1 MKKET
6 FIEKKIALENLR
18 AMMAKSMYLLTASE
32 KMELGMFF
40 INSAKNDMDEIEQ
53 EVKESGSTEWA
64 NLPERDIQVTPSMM
78 RRAIE
83 KALALEVTD
92 GRGRKRRVFSTKK
105 KWLAVYRVL
114 QYFGIVD
121 GYTQYQ
127 RALNYIMNKVYP
139 KGVPMPEAMKK
150 IMPNTTALSKA
161 GGERGLNKHLEE
173 WLSGKYDEQLGD
185 YLPIAQCILKSIT
198 DEMLSNPQKA

>member
-32 KMELGMFF
+32 KMELGMIF

-64 NLPERDIQVTPSMM
+64 NLPERDIQVTPPMM

-161 GGERGLNKHLEE
+161 GGESGLNKPLEE
-173 WLSGKYDEQLGD
+173 WLSGKYDEQLDD
-185 YLPIAQCILKSIT
+185 YLPIAQCIVKSIT
-198 DEMLSNPQKA
+198 DEMLPYPQKA

>member
-32 KMELGMFF
+32 KMELGMIFF
-40 INSAKNDMDEIEQ
+40 NSAKNDVDEIEQ

-121 GYTQYQ
+121 GSTQYQ
-127 RALNYIMNKVYP
+127 RALNYIINKVYP

-161 GGERGLNKHLEE
+161 GGESGLNKPLEE
-173 WLSGKYDEQLGD
+173 WLSGKYDEQLDD
-185 YLPIAQCILKSIT
+185 YLPIAQCIVKSIT
-198 DEMLSNPQKA
+198 DEMLPYPQKA

>member
-32 KMELGMFF
+32 KMELGMIFF
-40 INSAKNDMDEIEQ
+40 NSAKNDVDEIEQ

-121 GYTQYQ
+121 GSTQYQ

-161 GGERGLNKHLEE
+161 GGERGLNKQLEE
-173 WLSGKYDEQLGD
+173 WLSGKYDEPLGD

>member
-32 KMELGMFF
+32 KMELGMIFF
-40 INSAKNDMDEIEQ
+40 NSVKNDVDEIEQ

-64 NLPERDIQVTPSMM
+64 NLPERDIQVTPPMM

-83 KALALEVTD
+83 KALMLEVTD
-92 GRGRKRRVFSTKK
+92 GRGRMRRAFTTKK
-105 KWLAVYRVL
+105 EWLAVYRVL

-121 GYTQYQ
+121 GSTQYQ

-161 GGERGLNKHLEE
+161 GGERGLNKQLEE

-185 YLPIAQCILKSIT
+185 YLVIARCVLKSIT
-198 DEMLSNPQKA
+198 DEMLPNPPKA

>member
-32 KMELGMFF
+32 KMELGMIF
-40 INSAKNDMDEIEQ
+40 INSAKNDVDEIEQ

-64 NLPERDIQVTPSMM
+64 NLPERDIQVTPPMM

-92 GRGRKRRVFSTKK
+92 GRGRKRRAFSTKK

-121 GYTQYQ
+121 GSTQYQ

-139 KGVPMPEAMKK
+139 KGVPLPEEMQK
-150 IMPNTTALSKA
+150 IIPNTNALSVA
-161 GGERGLNKHLEE
+161 GSENGLNKPLED

-185 YLPIAQCILKSIT
+185 YLPIARCILESIT
-198 DEMLSNPQKA
+198 GESLSYPPKA

>member
-6 FIEKKIALENLR
+6 FIEKRIAMENLK

-32 KMELGMFF
+32 KMELGMTFMD
-40 INSAKNDMDEIEQ
+40 SAKEDMDGIEQ
-53 EVKESGSTEWA
+53 EAKEKGSTEWA

-121 GYTQYQ
+121 GSTQYQ
-127 RALNYIMNKVYP
+127 RALNYIINKVYP

-161 GGERGLNKHLEE
+161 GGESGLNKQLEE
-173 WLSGKYDEQLGD
+173 WLSGKYDEQLDD
-185 YLPIAQCILKSIT
+185 YLPIAQCIVKSIT
-198 DEMLSNPQKA
+198 DEMLPYPQKA

>member
-1 MKKET
+1 MKKEKL
-6 FIEKKIALENLR
+6 IEKRIALENLK

-32 KMELGMFF
+32 KMELGMTFMD
-40 INSAKNDMDEIEQ
+40 SAKEDMDGIEQ
-53 EVKESGSTEWA
+53 EAKEKGSTEWA
-64 NLPERDIQVTPSMM
+64 NLPERDVQVTPSMM

-83 KALALEVTD
+83 KALALEATD

-121 GYTQYQ
+121 GSTQYQ
-127 RALNYIMNKVYP
+127 RALNYIMNKVYQ

-161 GGERGLNKHLEE
+161 GGESGLNKQLEE
-173 WLSGKYDEQLGD
+173 WLSGKYDEQLDD
-185 YLPIAQCILKSIT
+185 YLPIAQCIVKSIT
-198 DEMLSNPQKA
+198 DEMLPYPQKA

>member
-32 KMELGMFF
+32 KVELGMIFF
-40 INSAKNDMDEIEQ
+40 NSAKNDMVEIEQ

-64 NLPERDIQVTPSMM
+64 NLPERDIQVTPPMM

-139 KGVPMPEAMKK
+139 MGVPKPEAMMK
-150 IMPNTTALSKA
+150 IMPDTTALSKA
-161 GGERGLNKHLEE
+161 GSESGLNKRLED
-173 WLSGKYDEQLGD
+173 WLGGKYDEQIGD
-185 YLPIAQCILKSIT
+185 YLLIAQCILKSIT
-198 DEMLSNPQKA
+198 DEIVSYPQKA

>member
-6 FIEKKIALENLR
+6 IIEKEIALGYLT
-18 AMMAKSMYLLTASE
+18 ATIAKSMYLLTASE
-32 KMELGMFF
+32 KMELGMIF
-40 INSAKNDMDEIEQ
+40 INSAKEDMEEIEQ
-53 EVKESGSTEWA
+53 EVKESGATEWA
-64 NLPERDIQVTPSMM
+64 NLPEPSLPITPPMV

-83 KALALEVTD
+83 KALALVVTD
-92 GRGRKRRVFSTKK
+92 GRGRTRRAFSTKK

-139 KGVPMPEAMKK
+139 MGVPKPEAMMK
-150 IMPNTTALSKA
+150 IMPDTTAMSKA
-161 GGERGLNKHLEE
+161 GGESGLNKRLED
-173 WLSGKYDEQLGD
+173 WLGGKYDDQLGD
-185 YLPIAQCILKSIT
+185 YLLIAQCILKSIT
-198 DEMLSNPQKA
+198 DEIVSYPQKA

>member
-32 KMELGMFF
+32 KMELGMIF
-40 INSAKNDMDEIEQ
+40 INSAKNDMVEIEQ

-83 KALALEVTD
+83 KALVLEVTD

-121 GYTQYQ
+121 GSTQYQ

-161 GGERGLNKHLEE
+161 GGESGLNKQLEE
-173 WLSGKYDEQLGD
+173 WLSGKYDEQLDD
-185 YLPIAQCILKSIT
+185 YLPIAQCIVKSIT
-198 DEMLSNPQKA
+198 DEMLPYPQKA

>member
-32 KMELGMFF
+32 KMELGMIF
-40 INSAKNDMDEIEQ
+40 INSAKNDVDEIQQ
-53 EVKESGSTEWA
+53 EGKESGSTEWA
-64 NLPERDIQVTPSMM
+64 NLPERDIQVTPPMM

-83 KALALEVTD
+83 KALALEVAD
-92 GRGRKRRVFSTKK
+92 GRGRTRRVFSTKK

-121 GYTQYQ
+121 GSTQYQ

-173 WLSGKYDEQLGD
+173 WLSGKYDEQLDD
-185 YLPIAQCILKSIT
+185 YLPIAQCIEKSIT
-198 DEMLSNPQKA
+198 DEMLPYPQKA

>member
-32 KMELGMFF
+32 KMELGMIF
-40 INSAKNDMDEIEQ
+40 INSAKNDMVEIEQ
-53 EVKESGSTEWA
+53 EIKESGSTEWA

-139 KGVPMPEAMKK
+139 MGVPKPEAMMK
-150 IMPNTTALSKA
+150 IMPDTTAMSKA
-161 GGERGLNKHLEE
+161 GGESGLNKRLED
-173 WLSGKYDEQLGD
+173 WLGGKYDDQLGD
-185 YLPIAQCILKSIT
+185 YLLIAQCILKSIT
-198 DEMLSNPQKA
+198 DEIVSYPQKA

>member
-32 KMELGMFF
+32 KMELGMIF
-40 INSAKNDMDEIEQ
+40 INSAKNDVDEIEQ

-64 NLPERDIQVTPSMM
+64 NLPERDIQMTPPMM

-83 KALALEVTD
+83 KALALEVAD

-105 KWLAVYRVL
+105 KWLAVYRVM
-114 QYFGIVD
+114 QYFGIVE
-121 GYTQYQ
+121 GSNHYQ
-127 RALNYIMNKVYP
+127 RAVDYIKKKVYSER
-139 KGVPMPEAMKK
+139 VPMPEEMQK
-150 IMPNTTALSKA
+150 IIPNTNALSVA
-161 GGERGLNKHLEE
+161 GSENGLNKQLED

-185 YLPIAQCILKSIT
+185 YLPIARCILESIT
-198 DEMLSNPQKA
+198 DESLSYPPKA

>member
-6 FIEKKIALENLR
+6 FIEKRIALENLR

-32 KMELGMFF
+32 KMELGMIF
-40 INSAKNDMDEIEQ
+40 INSAKNDVDEIEQ

-121 GYTQYQ
+121 GSTQYQ

-139 KGVPMPEAMKK
+139 EGVPKPEAMKK

-173 WLSGKYDEQLGD
+173 WLSGKYDEQLDD
-185 YLPIAQCILKSIT
+185 YLPIAQCIVKSIT
-198 DEMLSNPQKA
+198 DEMLPYPQKA

>member
-6 FIEKKIALENLR
+6 FIEKEIALENLK
-18 AMMAKSMYLLTASE
+18 AEIAKSMYLLSASE
-32 KMELGMFF
+32 KMELGMIF
-40 INSAKNDMDEIEQ
+40 IASAKKDMEEIEQ
-53 EVKESGSTEWA
+53 EVKESGSTDWA
-64 NLPERDIQVTPSMM
+64 NLPEPSLPITPPMV

-83 KALALEVTD
+83 KALALVVTD
-92 GRGRKRRVFSTKK
+92 GRGRTRRAFSTKK

-139 KGVPMPEAMKK
+139 ESVPIPEAMMK
-150 IMPNTTALSKA
+150 IMPNATALSKA
-161 GGERGLNKHLEE
+161 GSESGLNKSLED
-173 WLSGKYDEQLGD
+173 WLSGKYDDQLGD
-185 YLPIAQCILKSIT
+185 YLLIAQCILKSIT
-198 DEMLSNPQKA
+198 DEIVSYPQKA

>member
-32 KMELGMFF
+32 KMELGMIF
-40 INSAKNDMDEIEQ
+40 INSAKNDVDEIEQ

-121 GYTQYQ
+121 GSTQYQ

-139 KGVPMPEAMKK
+139 KGVPMPDAMNK
-150 IMPNTTALSKA
+150 ILYK
-161 GGERGLNKHLEE
+161 
-173 WLSGKYDEQLGD
+173 
-185 YLPIAQCILKSIT
+185 
-198 DEMLSNPQKA
+198 

>member
-6 FIEKKIALENLR
+6 FIEKRIALENLK

-32 KMELGMFF
+32 KMELGMTFMD
-40 INSAKNDMDEIEQ
+40 SAKEDMDGIEQ
-53 EVKESGSTEWA
+53 EAKEKGSTEWA

-121 GYTQYQ
+121 GSTQYQ

-161 GGERGLNKHLEE
+161 GGESGLNKPLEE
-173 WLSGKYDEQLGD
+173 WLSGKYDEQLDD
-185 YLPIAQCILKSIT
+185 YLPIAQCIVKSIT
-198 DEMLSNPQKA
+198 DEMLPYPQKA

>member
-32 KMELGMFF
+32 KMELGMIF
-40 INSAKNDMDEIEQ
+40 INSAKNDVDEIEQ
-53 EVKESGSTEWA
+53 EIKESGSTEWA
-64 NLPERDIQVTPSMM
+64 NLPEPNLPITPSLM

-92 GRGRKRRVFSTKK
+92 GRGRMRRAFTTKK
-105 KWLAVYRVL
+105 EWLAVYRVL

-139 KGVPMPEAMKK
+139 MGVPKPEAMMK
-150 IMPNTTALSKA
+150 IMPDTTAMSKA
-161 GGERGLNKHLEE
+161 GGESGLNKRLED
-173 WLSGKYDEQLGD
+173 WLGGKYDDQLGD
-185 YLPIAQCILKSIT
+185 YLLIAQCILKSIT

>member
-6 FIEKKIALENLR
+6 FIEKEIALEYLK
-18 AMMAKSMYLLTASE
+18 AEIAKSMYLLSASE
-32 KMELGMFF
+32 KMELGMIF
-40 INSAKNDMDEIEQ
+40 IASAKEDMEEIEK

-64 NLPERDIQVTPSMM
+64 NLPEPNLPITPSLM

-105 KWLAVYRVL
+105 KWLAVYRVM

-121 GYTQYQ
+121 GSNHYQ
-127 RALNYIMNKVYP
+127 GAVDYIKKRVYSER
-139 KGVPMPEAMKK
+139 VPMPEEMQK
-150 IMPNTTALSKA
+150 IIPNTNALSVA
-161 GGERGLNKHLEE
+161 GSENGLNKPLED

-185 YLPIAQCILKSIT
+185 YLPIARCILESIT
-198 DEMLSNPQKA
+198 DESLSYPPKA

>member
-6 FIEKKIALENLR
+6 FIEKEIALEYLK
-18 AMMAKSMYLLTASE
+18 AEIAKSMYLLSASE
-32 KMELGMFF
+32 KMELGMIF
-40 INSAKNDMDEIEQ
+40 IASAKEDMEEIEK
-53 EVKESGSTEWA
+53 EAKESGSTEWA
-64 NLPERDIQVTPSMM
+64 NLPEPNLPITPSLM

-92 GRGRKRRVFSTKK
+92 GRSRKRRVFSTKK

-121 GYTQYQ
+121 GSTQYQ

-161 GGERGLNKHLEE
+161 GGERGLNKQLEE
-173 WLSGKYDEQLGD
+173 WLSGKYDEQLDD
-185 YLPIAQCILKSIT
+185 YLPIAQCIVKSIT
-198 DEMLSNPQKA
+198 DEMLSYPPKA

>member
-6 FIEKKIALENLR
+6 FIEKEIALEYLK
-18 AMMAKSMYLLTASE
+18 AEIAKSMYLLSASE
-32 KMELGMFF
+32 KMELGMIF
-40 INSAKNDMDEIEQ
+40 IASAKEDMEEIEK

-64 NLPERDIQVTPSMM
+64 NLPEPNLPITPSLM

-92 GRGRKRRVFSTKK
+92 GRSRKRRVFSTKK

-121 GYTQYQ
+121 GYNHYQ

-139 KGVPMPEAMKK
+139 EGVPKPEAMKK
-150 IMPNTTALSKA
+150 IMPNATALSKA
-161 GGERGLNKHLEE
+161 GSESGLNKRLED

-185 YLPIAQCILKSIT
+185 YLVIARCVLKSIT
-198 DEMLSNPQKA
+198 DEMLPNPSKA

>member
-32 KMELGMFF
+32 KMELGMIF
-40 INSAKNDMDEIEQ
+40 INSAKNDMVEIEQ

-64 NLPERDIQVTPSMM
+64 NLPERDIQVTPPMM

-92 GRGRKRRVFSTKK
+92 GRGRTRRVFSTKK
-105 KWLAVYRVL
+105 KWLAVYRVM

-121 GYTQYQ
+121 GYIQYQ
-127 RALNYIMNKVYP
+127 RAVDYIKKRVYSER
-139 KGVPMPEAMKK
+139 VPMPEAMMK
-150 IMPNTTALSKA
+150 IMPNTNALSVA
-161 GGERGLNKHLEE
+161 GSESGLNKPLEE
-173 WLSGKYDEQLGD
+173 WLSSKYDYQLGD
-185 YLPIAQCILKSIT
+185 YLPIARCIVESISE
-198 DEMLSNPQKA
+198 EMLDYPPKA

>member
-32 KMELGMFF
+32 KMELGMIF

-64 NLPERDIQVTPSMM
+64 NLPERDIQVTPPMM

-139 KGVPMPEAMKK
+139 MGVPKPEAMMK
-150 IMPNTTALSKA
+150 IMPDTTAMSKA
-161 GGERGLNKHLEE
+161 GGESGLNKRLED
-173 WLSGKYDEQLGD
+173 WLGGKYDDQLGD
-185 YLPIAQCILKSIT
+185 YLLIAQCILKSIT
-198 DEMLSNPQKA
+198 DEIVSYPQKA